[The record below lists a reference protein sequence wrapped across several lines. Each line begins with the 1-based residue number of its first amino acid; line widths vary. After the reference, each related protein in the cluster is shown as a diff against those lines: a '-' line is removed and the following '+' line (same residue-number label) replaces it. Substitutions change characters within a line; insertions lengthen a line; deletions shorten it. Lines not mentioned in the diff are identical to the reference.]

1 VHSGPRR
8 RELCAR
14 PPAGHKGTVT
24 PSTPGPIPQPSDTL
38 HPSGSPTD
46 TGPAVDLDEPLAPD
60 VPAAPHSASG
70 EQVPTRDLAGL
81 APPAA
86 PARRWTPKRVV
97 VTPAALDHPHGR
109 QIVRRVEA
117 LGIDVERLAAN
128 RLTGVRGADE
138 RQTYALA
145 KATMAV
151 VVSPPSRRRL
161 QPIAPSADWRFDLA
175 EGCPAHCQYCYL
187 AGSLSG
193 PPVTRVYADLDE
205 ILGGLAPYVGE
216 GTAKRRPAEGTTFEA
231 SCYTDPLALEHL
243 TGSWRRAVEH
253 FGAWEAPVQLR
264 WTTKYDDVASFV
276 GLPHAGRTRVRFSVN
291 ALPVTTRMEGGTSR
305 VEDRLAALRR
315 LAVDGYPV
323 GLTIAPIMP
332 LPDWRAHYGHL
343 LGLVAQ
349 AVEGLPGLDLTA
361 ELITHRFTPGSKEVL
376 LGWYPRSRL
385 EMDTERRARKRGKFG
400 ALKYVYPKDVM
411 TELRTWFEGE
421 LGGRL
426 PQCRVLYWT

>member
-1 VHSGPRR
+1 MT
-8 RELCAR
+8 A
-14 PPAGHKGTVT
+14 TT
-24 PSTPGPIPQPSDTL
+24 PDSIDLDAPL
-38 HPSGSPTD
+38 
-46 TGPAVDLDEPLAPD
+46 AVD
-60 VPAAPHSASG
+60 VPPAPHSASG

-81 APPAA
+81 APPAR

-97 VTPAALDHPHGR
+97 ITPAALDHPHGLR
-109 QIVRRVEA
+109 IVERVEA
-117 LGIDVERLAAN
+117 AGLEVERLKAN

-145 KATMAV
+145 KATMAI

-161 QPIAPSADWRFDLA
+161 QPISPSADWRFDLA

-205 ILGGLAPYVGE
+205 ILAGLAPYE
-216 GTAKRRPAEGTTFEA
+216 GQGTVTSRSAKRADEGTTFEA

-243 TGSWRRAVEH
+243 TGSWKRAVEH
-253 FGAWEAPVQLR
+253 FGQWEAPVQLR

-291 ALPVTTRMEGGTSR
+291 CLPVTQRMEGGTSK

-315 LAVDGYPV
+315 LALDGYPV
-323 GLTIAPIMP
+323 GLTMAPLMP
-332 LPDWRAHYGHL
+332 LPDWREHYGHL
-343 LGLVAQ
+343 LDLVEQ
-349 AVEGLPGLDLTA
+349 AVDGVPDLDLTA

-376 LGWYPRSRL
+376 MGWYPRTKL
-385 EMDTERRARKRGKFG
+385 EMDEAQRTQKRGKFG
-400 ALKYVYPKDVM
+400 GVKYVYPKDVM
-411 TELRTWFEGE
+411 SELRSWFEGE
-421 LGGRL
+421 LAARL
-426 PQCRVLYWT
+426 PSCRVLYWT